1 MLQGDERPGAW
12 IPAFPPPSPLS
23 SWPGLTHACPAQF
36 MLERAHGIDSTRFQ
50 LFPRHLDTKGSKAVP
65 HQIIV
70 LHELTKYLP
79 WGVHDRLV
87 EEHGG
92 DDPRALSS
100 KAHLTGMLYGQFAN
114 AQSLREIEA
123 ALRSH
128 AGKLYHLG
136 ARPVSRSTLA
146 EANASRPVEIFGGVL
161 EALMKQ
167 LQRGARRKVGDCLRL
182 IDSTSVRLNSFSR
195 DWAAFSAGVCGAKAH
210 IVYDPD
216 AAQPLYLQITKAS
229 VNDITAAKDMPIEAG
244 ASYVFDLAYYD
255 YSWWAGLHRA
265 GCRIVT
271 RLKTNTP
278 FEAAEERAVPANSA
292 ILSDRTGY
300 LPKRL
305 AGSRQNPLPDLVRE
319 VQVRIETG
327 KVLRL
332 FTNDLNASAE
342 DIADLYKRRWEIEL
356 FFRWIKQT
364 LKIKRFLGTS
374 ENAVRTQITVALIA
388 FMLLRLAHEANK
400 IVESLLTF
408 TRLVRA
414 NLMQRRT
421 IRDLLQPTPPPQQPP
436 QPLLDLWPDLPRMA
450 AA

>member
-1 MLQGDERPGAW
+1 
-12 IPAFPPPSPLS
+12 
-23 SWPGLTHACPAQF
+23 
-36 MLERAHGIDSTRFQ
+36 MLERAHGVDSTRFQ

-65 HQIIV
+65 HQNIV

-87 EEHGG
+87 GEHGG

-167 LQRGARRKVGDCLRL
+167 LQRGCRRKVGDCLRL
-182 IDSTSVRLNSFSR
+182 IDSTSIRLNSFSR
-195 DWAAFSAGVCGAKAH
+195 DWATFSASVCGAKAH

-216 AAQPLYLQITKAS
+216 AVQPVYLQITKAN
-229 VNDITAAKDMPIEAG
+229 VNDITATQAMPIEPG
-244 ASYVFDLAYYD
+244 ATYVFDLGYYD
-255 YSWWAGLHRA
+255 YSWWASLHRA

-271 RLKTNTP
+271 RLKVNTP
-278 FEAAEERAVPANSA
+278 FETAEERAVPTDSA

-319 VQVRIETG
+319 VQVKIETG
-327 KVLRL
+327 KILRL
-332 FTNDLNASAE
+332 FTNDLNASAG
-342 DIADLYKRRWEIEL
+342 DIAALYKRRWEIEL

-374 ENAVRTQITVALIA
+374 ENAVRIQVTVALIA

-414 NLMQRRT
+414 NLMQRRAL
-421 IRDLLQPTPPPQQPP
+421 RDLLEAPPQPKQSPQQPF
-436 QPLLDLWPDLPRMA
+436 LDLWPNLPGRPA
-450 AA
+450 